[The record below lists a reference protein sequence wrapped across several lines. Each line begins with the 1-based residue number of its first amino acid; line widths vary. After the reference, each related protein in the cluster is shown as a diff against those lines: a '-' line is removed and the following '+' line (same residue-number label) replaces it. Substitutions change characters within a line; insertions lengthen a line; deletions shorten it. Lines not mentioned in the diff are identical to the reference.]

1 MISLH
6 LPKKSNLWF
15 WGHMLLMILLELN
28 DLSFPLMFFF
38 VSISTLFSS
47 MFPFNSISPCTI
59 MYSILLL
66 YFLYSESWLLNN
78 FKSICG
84 GINSGDE
91 ILDSSGNL
99 SNSSLT
105 NLANVIGNWTMR
117 ITKKLVKSNILLDQF

>member
-1 MISLH
+1 MTSLH

-15 WGHMLLMILLELN
+15 WGHMWLMILLELN
-28 DLSFPLMFFF
+28 DLSFPLMVFF

-66 YFLYSESWLLNN
+66 YFSESWLLIN

-84 GINSGDE
+84 GFNSGDE
-91 ILDSSGNL
+91 ILHSSGNL